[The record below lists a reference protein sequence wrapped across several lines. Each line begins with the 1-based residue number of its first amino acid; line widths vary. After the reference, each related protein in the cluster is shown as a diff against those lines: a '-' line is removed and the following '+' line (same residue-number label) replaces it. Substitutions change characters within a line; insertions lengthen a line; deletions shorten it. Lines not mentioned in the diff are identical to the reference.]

1 MTCGFGVISL
11 VVGNPLWDTL
21 HIGQFD
27 ELCLKMVKINSVGG
41 GDGQDPRDNGD
52 YQAKMAELLRREQQ
66 AIKRQVIFIFE
77 TF

>member
-1 MTCGFGVISL
+1 
-11 VVGNPLWDTL
+11 
-21 HIGQFD
+21 
-27 ELCLKMVKINSVGG
+27 MVKINSVGG

-66 AIKRQVIFIFE
+66 AIKRQVRFIFE